1 MNPQSRRQFLT
12 RSAGAALGAAALAP
26 FAARSAHAAPADR
39 KWVEEV
45 DVIVVGTGIAGTIAA
60 IAAAEKGSKVLMLEK
75 MSFPGGTSLVSGL
88 DFACVGSPLQK
99 EKGVMDAPELLAGD
113 MAKVSGGF
121 GSYERALLMA
131 KTTARVEA
139 FLTAHGVRWDG
150 RLLKL
155 GGHSVARG
163 LSAQGGGAGM
173 LSALWNWMKAHS
185 DIQIRMKCRAEEVL
199 MNDKG
204 EVTGLR
210 VREGYVFSRNADD
223 DWANAT
229 GVMKTI
235 RARQAVVF
243 ATGGYA
249 QDKAFRSSEV
259 PFLAG
264 VVSTTNAGAT
274 AGSLKTLEAAGAQAV
289 QLSLF
294 RFAYP
299 LPTEDMI
306 WGMLIDPATG
316 RRFMSEGE
324 TRNTLASAVLQHR
337 LRNGDRKPFI
347 VWDEKALK
355 KFHNMKRLEQSL
367 ADKNGIDGAILKFA
381 SLDELAKHYSTDD
394 KALKESLVKYNELIA
409 GGRDTEFNKPME
421 RSGRKVEPLSAEGPF
436 YTMVVT
442 PRLNYTPGGI
452 RTNEKALA
460 IRLRD
465 GAPIPRLYVA
475 GEASGGLHGQERLT
489 ACSMPDC
496 SSFGLI
502 AGENAAAEK
511 RS

>member
-1 MNPQSRRQFLT
+1 M
-12 RSAGAALGAAALAP
+12 
-26 FAARSAHAAPADR
+26 
-39 KWVEEV
+39 
-45 DVIVVGTGIAGTIAA
+45 
-60 IAAAEKGSKVLMLEK
+60 
-75 MSFPGGTSLVSGL
+75 
-88 DFACVGSPLQK
+88 
-99 EKGVMDAPELLAGD
+99 
-113 MAKVSGGF
+113 
-121 GSYERALLMA
+121 
-131 KTTARVEA
+131 
-139 FLTAHGVRWDG
+139 
-150 RLLKL
+150 
-155 GGHSVARG
+155 
-163 LSAQGGGAGM
+163 
-173 LSALWNWMKAHS
+173 
-185 DIQIRMKCRAEEVL
+185 
-199 MNDKG
+199 
-204 EVTGLR
+204 
-210 VREGYVFSRNADD
+210 
-223 DWANAT
+223 
-229 GVMKTI
+229 
-235 RARQAVVF
+235 
-243 ATGGYA
+243 
-249 QDKAFRSSEV
+249 
-259 PFLAG
+259 
-264 VVSTTNAGAT
+264 
-274 AGSLKTLEAAGAQAV
+274 

-367 ADKNGIDGAILKFA
+367 ADKNGIDGAILKFT
-381 SLDELAKHYSTDD
+381 SLDELAKHYSTDG
-394 KALKESLVKYNELIA
+394 KALQESLVKYNELIA
-409 GGRDTEFNKPME
+409 GGRDTEFN
-421 RSGRKVEPLSAEGPF
+421 
-436 YTMVVT
+436 
-442 PRLNYTPGGI
+442 
-452 RTNEKALA
+452 TNEKAQA

>member
-1 MNPQSRRQFLT
+1 M
-12 RSAGAALGAAALAP
+12 
-26 FAARSAHAAPADR
+26 
-39 KWVEEV
+39 
-45 DVIVVGTGIAGTIAA
+45 
-60 IAAAEKGSKVLMLEK
+60 
-75 MSFPGGTSLVSGL
+75 
-88 DFACVGSPLQK
+88 
-99 EKGVMDAPELLAGD
+99 
-113 MAKVSGGF
+113 
-121 GSYERALLMA
+121 
-131 KTTARVEA
+131 
-139 FLTAHGVRWDG
+139 
-150 RLLKL
+150 
-155 GGHSVARG
+155 
-163 LSAQGGGAGM
+163 
-173 LSALWNWMKAHS
+173 
-185 DIQIRMKCRAEEVL
+185 
-199 MNDKG
+199 
-204 EVTGLR
+204 
-210 VREGYVFSRNADD
+210 
-223 DWANAT
+223 
-229 GVMKTI
+229 
-235 RARQAVVF
+235 
-243 ATGGYA
+243 
-249 QDKAFRSSEV
+249 
-259 PFLAG
+259 
-264 VVSTTNAGAT
+264 STTNAGAT

-381 SLDELAKHYSTDD
+381 SLDELAKHYSTDG
-394 KALKESLVKYNELIA
+394 KALKESLANYNELIA

-452 RTNEKALA
+452 RTNEKAQA

-511 RS
+511 RI